1 MTKDFNTEDTVIG
14 GSPPPFFVSVDSK
27 QLSIL
32 VSPVESTLVGARVGV
47 DSKEVIGRSL
57 KHFCKG

>member
-32 VSPVESTLVGARVGV
+32 VSPVESTLAGARVGV
-47 DSKEVIGRSL
+47 DSKEV
-57 KHFCKG
+57 KGPF